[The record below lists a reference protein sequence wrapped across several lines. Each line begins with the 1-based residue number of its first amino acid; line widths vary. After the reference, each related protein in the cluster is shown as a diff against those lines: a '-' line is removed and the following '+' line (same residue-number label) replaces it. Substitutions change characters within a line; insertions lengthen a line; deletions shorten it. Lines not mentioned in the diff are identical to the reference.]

1 MSFPSPAPG
10 TPRRRGDSVSSHTSP
25 RLIPNSSGSQDGAS
39 SNMPSDLNHG
49 SLRGQSAQQT
59 STSNTLGTSH
69 QYQPTRSFVHLSY
82 RGDPAPI
89 DSAQYARSVRED
101 TAELASY
108 ALSDTPTQVPPSPT
122 RPRTTQMHIES
133 YFKGG
138 EDESRPNR
146 ETEYPR
152 HETIEEVSEPVTP
165 EEGSSSSLK
174 LSASVITNM
183 LRTSPPSTS
192 PPNKDGALAYG
203 AIKNGQG
210 DSNSRNGRLIITS
223 QGVKMDSTERTPLLS
238 QVSSPSHSRPDW
250 IRGNQD
256 LESLNTKKAPT
267 WPKLRN
273 VLRSTKSRGT
283 SVVETAFNP
292 KRWDRKAIWKYC
304 VMAPV
309 QSLPAV
315 LLGMLLNIL
324 DALSY
329 GMILFPL
336 GQPIFEKLG
345 AAGISIFYVSTII
358 SQLVFSCGM
367 SKFKGGIGSEMIE
380 VVPFFHKMAFT
391 IMDVVGE
398 DNPEAVIA
406 TTITSYAISSI
417 LTGLVFFLMGTCGFG
432 YIVGFIP
439 RHILIGCIGGVGWFL
454 IATGFEVT
462 ARLDGNLNYDLNT
475 LHKMFQSDT
484 IALWAIPFATAL
496 FVVWSQTKITSKFY
510 LSAVIMAIPAVFYF
524 FVFSL
529 DELEVPNLRQNG
541 WIFEGPE
548 ASEPWWYFWTLYKFN
563 LVRWDAILSTVPAM
577 FALTFFGLLHVP
589 INVPALAINVGEDH
603 LNLDRELI
611 AHGISNM
618 LSGFAG
624 SVQNYLVYTNSILFM
639 RSGGSRLAG
648 ILLAAATFGILVY
661 GLVLIGYIP
670 VMMVGALIFVLGF
683 ELLVEAVWVPRKK
696 LKPLEYLT
704 VCIIV
709 ITMGIYDF
717 VAGIFLGIGLAF
729 VSLVFQTSRIP
740 AVRASYSGEIAGSTV
755 RRNATQSRYLRDVG
769 QQIHVTKLAGYLFF
783 GTIVSVEE
791 RIRALVEDEAFTER
805 PIRFLIFDL
814 YHVTGID
821 YSAAEAFLRL
831 NRIFSKKG
839 VTLSLSGIDP
849 EGPLGNHLRS
859 VGLGQGQV
867 IEDGNE
873 VTLFQDLNSA
883 LESCENELLKTLYAS
898 QQARA
903 SRNASA
909 DHLEVPDGRGRGRSF
924 SNFDTQFS
932 SPRRNQLFQMATNA
946 LEQTTL
952 SDTKYSNFK
961 EPLRLIL
968 QTFQG
973 LTDKNEDF
981 WFRAIPFF
989 TRKEYLAG
997 TTLYRRGEPAKGFYL
1012 LEEGILRADYK
1023 LPQGRYFESIVAG
1036 TTCGELP
1043 FFSETDR
1050 TATVVAE
1057 RHCVAWLM
1065 NKGDWE
1071 LLQEKEKEVAQELLR
1086 IGLKLTS
1093 ERMSAITSY
1102 VLTTAG

>member
-1 MSFPSPAPG
+1 MSFPSPASGP
-10 TPRRRGDSVSSHTSP
+10 TRRRGDSVSSYSSP
-25 RLIPNSSGSQDGAS
+25 RLIPRASPTQDGV
-39 SNMPSDLNHG
+39 SNMPSDVNHG
-49 SLRGQSAQQT
+49 SFRGQSTQQ
-59 STSNTLGTSH
+59 NTTANITGTSH

-82 RGDPAPI
+82 RGDPAPV

-108 ALSDTPTQVPPSPT
+108 ALSDTPAALPPSPT
-122 RPRTTQMHIES
+122 RPRTTQMHLES
-133 YFKGG
+133 YFNGG
-138 EDESRPNR
+138 EEESRPNR
-146 ETEYPR
+146 ESEPSR

-165 EEGSSSSLK
+165 EERSSSSLPQ
-174 LSASVITNM
+174 SASE
-183 LRTSPPSTS
+183 
-192 PPNKDGALAYG
+192 G
-203 AIKNGQG
+203 
-210 DSNSRNGRLIITS
+210 
-223 QGVKMDSTERTPLLS
+223 
-238 QVSSPSHSRPDW
+238 
-250 IRGNQD
+250 IRI
-256 LESLNTKKAPT
+256 LKVYIRKKYQT
-267 WPKLRN
+267 WPKATECLEIDPEN
-273 VLRSTKSRGT
+273 EALP
-283 SVVETAFNP
+283 VVETAFNP
-292 KRWDRKAIWKYC
+292 KRWDKKAIWKNC

-309 QSLPAV
+309 QSLPSV
-315 LLGMLLNIL
+315 LLGALLNIL

-367 SKFKGGIGSEMIE
+367 STFKGGIGSEMIE

-391 IMDVVGE
+391 IMEVVGE
-398 DNPEAVIA
+398 DNAEAVIA

-475 LHKMFQSDT
+475 LNKMFESDT
-484 IALWAIPFATAL
+484 IALWAIPFAIAL
-496 FVVWSQTKITSKFY
+496 FIVWSQTKITSKFY
-510 LSAVIMAIPAVFYF
+510 LSAVIMVIPAVFYF
-524 FVFSL
+524 FVLSL
-529 DELEVPNLRQNG
+529 DELEIPNLRQKG

-548 ASEPWWYFWTLYKFN
+548 ANEPWWYFWTLYKFH
-563 LVRWDAILSTVPAM
+563 LVRWDAIIETVPAM

-603 LNLDRELI
+603 LDLDRELI
-611 AHGISNM
+611 AHGVSNM

-639 RSGGSRLAG
+639 RSGGTRLAG

-661 GLVLIGYIP
+661 GLILIGYIP

-696 LKPLEYLT
+696 LKSLEYLT
-704 VCIIV
+704 VCVIV
-709 ITMGIYDF
+709 ITMGVYDF
-717 VAGIFLGIGLAF
+717 VAGIFIGIGLAF
-729 VSLVFQTSRIP
+729 VSFVVQTSRIP

-839 VTLSLSGIDP
+839 VTLCLSGIDS
-849 EGPLGNHLRS
+849 EGPIGSHLRS

-873 VTLFQDLNSA
+873 VTLFEDLNSA

-903 SRNASA
+903 NRNVTSNQ
-909 DHLEVPDGRGRGRSF
+909 LEVPTSRNSRGKSF
-924 SNFDTQFS
+924 SHSFDTQFG
-932 SPRRNQLFQMATNA
+932 SPRRSQLFRMATNA
-946 LEQTTL
+946 LEETNVP
-952 SDTKYSNFK
+952 DIKYSNFK

-973 LTDKNEDF
+973 LTKKNEDF
-981 WFRAIPFF
+981 WFRVVPFF
-989 TRKEYLAG
+989 TRKEYPAG
-997 TTLYRRGEPAKGFYL
+997 STLFRRGEPAKGFYL
-1012 LEEGILRADYK
+1012 LEEGILRADYE

-1057 RHCVAWLM
+1057 RDCVAWLM
-1065 NKGDWE
+1065 EKVDWE
-1071 LLQEKEKEVAQELLR
+1071 LLQEKDKEVSQELLR

-1093 ERMSAITSY
+1093 ERMGAITSY

>member
-1 MSFPSPAPG
+1 MSFPSPASGP
-10 TPRRRGDSVSSHTSP
+10 TRRRGDSVSSYSSP
-25 RLIPNSSGSQDGAS
+25 RLIPRASPTQDGV
-39 SNMPSDLNHG
+39 SNMPSDVNHG
-49 SLRGQSAQQT
+49 SFRGQSTQQ
-59 STSNTLGTSH
+59 NTTANITGTSH

-82 RGDPAPI
+82 RGDPAPV

-108 ALSDTPTQVPPSPT
+108 ALSDTPAALPPSPT
-122 RPRTTQMHIES
+122 RPRTTQMHLES
-133 YFKGG
+133 YFNGG
-138 EDESRPNR
+138 EEESRPNR
-146 ETEYPR
+146 ESEPSR

-165 EEGSSSSLK
+165 EERSSSSLPQ
-174 LSASVITNM
+174 SASGIANM
-183 LRTSPPSTS
+183 LRSSPPSTS
-192 PPNKDGALAYG
+192 PPNTDGASDYG
-203 AIKNGQG
+203 AIENSHDDT
-210 DSNSRNGRLIITS
+210 DSPNGRLIITS

-238 QVSSPSHSRPDW
+238 KVSSSHSHPHW
-250 IRGNQD
+250 TRGNQD
-256 LESLNTKKAPT
+256 LESLHTKKVPT

-273 VLRSTKSRGT
+273 ALKSTRERSTT
-283 SVVETAFNP
+283 VVETAFNP
-292 KRWDRKAIWKYC
+292 KRWDKKAIWKNC

-309 QSLPAV
+309 QSLPSV
-315 LLGMLLNIL
+315 LLGALLNIL

-367 SKFKGGIGSEMIE
+367 STFKGGIGSEMIE

-391 IMDVVGE
+391 IMEVVGE
-398 DNPEAVIA
+398 DNAEAVIA

-475 LHKMFQSDT
+475 LNKMFESDT
-484 IALWAIPFATAL
+484 IALWAIPFAIAL
-496 FVVWSQTKITSKFY
+496 FIVWSQTKITSKFY
-510 LSAVIMAIPAVFYF
+510 LSAVIMVIPAVFYF
-524 FVFSL
+524 FVLSL
-529 DELEVPNLRQNG
+529 DELEIPNLRQKG

-548 ASEPWWYFWTLYKFN
+548 ANEPWWYFWTLYKFH
-563 LVRWDAILSTVPAM
+563 LVRWDAIIETVPAM

-603 LNLDRELI
+603 LDLDRELI
-611 AHGISNM
+611 AHGVSNM

-639 RSGGSRLAG
+639 RSGGTRLAG

-661 GLVLIGYIP
+661 GLILIGYIP

-696 LKPLEYLT
+696 LKSLEYLT
-704 VCIIV
+704 VCVIV
-709 ITMGIYDF
+709 ITMGVYDF
-717 VAGIFLGIGLAF
+717 VAGIFIGIGLAF
-729 VSLVFQTSRIP
+729 VSFVVQTSRIP

-839 VTLSLSGIDP
+839 VTLCLSGIDS
-849 EGPLGNHLRS
+849 EGPIGSHLRS

-873 VTLFQDLNSA
+873 VTLFEDLNSA

-903 SRNASA
+903 NRNVTSNQ
-909 DHLEVPDGRGRGRSF
+909 LEVPTSRNSRGKSF
-924 SNFDTQFS
+924 SHSFDTQFG
-932 SPRRNQLFQMATNA
+932 SPRRSQLFRMATNA
-946 LEQTTL
+946 LEETNVP
-952 SDTKYSNFK
+952 DIKYSNFK

-973 LTDKNEDF
+973 LTKKNEDF
-981 WFRAIPFF
+981 WFRVVPFF
-989 TRKEYLAG
+989 TRKEYPAG
-997 TTLYRRGEPAKGFYL
+997 STLFRRGEPAKGFYL
-1012 LEEGILRADYK
+1012 LEEGILRADYE

-1057 RHCVAWLM
+1057 RDCVAWLM
-1065 NKGDWE
+1065 EKVDWE
-1071 LLQEKEKEVAQELLR
+1071 LLQEKDKEVSQELLR

-1093 ERMSAITSY
+1093 ERMGAITSY

>member
-1 MSFPSPAPG
+1 MSFPPSSPGP
-10 TPRRRGDSVSSHTSP
+10 PRRRGGSVSSYTSP
-25 RLIPNSSGSQDGAS
+25 RLIPRSSASQDGV
-39 SNMPSDLNHG
+39 SNAPLDLNYG
-49 SLRGQSAQQT
+49 SLRSPFAHQNL
-59 STSNTLGTSH
+59 TSNTSGTSH

-89 DSAQYARSVRED
+89 DSAQYARSIRED

-108 ALSDTPTQVPPSPT
+108 ALSDTPASGTN
-122 RPRTTQMHIES
+122 QMHLES
-133 YFKGG
+133 YFNGG
-138 EDESRPNR
+138 EDESRSNR
-146 ETEYPR
+146 ESEAR

-165 EEGSSSSLK
+165 EERSPSSLPR
-174 LSASVITNM
+174 SASAIANM
-183 LRTSPPSTS
+183 FRTSPPSTS
-192 PPNKDGALAYG
+192 PPNGCGASDHGAREDGP
-203 AIKNGQG
+203 G
-210 DSNSRNGRLIITS
+210 DSHSRNDRLIITS
-223 QGVKMDSTERTPLLS
+223 QGVKMDSTERTPLLPKAA
-238 QVSSPSHSRPDW
+238 PSHSHPDW
-250 IRGNQD
+250 IRGDQD
-256 LESLNTKKAPT
+256 VENLQTKKAPT
-267 WPKLRN
+267 FSRLRN
-273 VLRSTKSRGT
+273 VLTSTKEQGT
-283 SVVETAFNP
+283 VIIQTAFNP
-292 KRWDRKAIWKYC
+292 KRWDRMAIWQNC

-309 QSLPAV
+309 QSLPSV
-315 LLGMLLNIL
+315 LLGVLLNML

-367 SKFKGGIGSEMIE
+367 STFKGGVGSEMIE

-391 IMDVVGE
+391 IMEVVGE
-398 DNPEAVIA
+398 GDPEAVIA

-417 LTGLVFFLMGTCGFG
+417 LTGIVFFLMGTCGFG

-462 ARLDGNLNYDLNT
+462 ARLDGNLNYDLDT
-475 LHKMFQSDT
+475 IHKMFEPDT
-484 IALWAIPFATAL
+484 IALWVIPFSISL
-496 FVVWSQTKITSKFY
+496 FIFWSQTKVTSKFY
-510 LSAVIMAIPAVFYF
+510 LSAVIMLIPAVFYF

-529 DELEVPNLRQNG
+529 DALEVPNLRRNG

-548 ASEPWWYFWTLYKFN
+548 DNEPWWYFWTLYKFH
-563 LVRWDAILSTVPAM
+563 LVRWDAIMETVPAM
-577 FALTFFGLLHVP
+577 FALTFFGILHVP
-589 INVPALAINVGEDH
+589 INVPALAINVGEDN

-639 RSGGSRLAG
+639 RSGGGRLAG
-648 ILLAAATFGILVY
+648 ILLAVATFGILVY

-709 ITMGIYDF
+709 ITMGVYDF

-729 VSLVFQTSRIP
+729 ISLVVQTSRIP

-839 VTLSLSGIDP
+839 VTLSLSGINS
-849 EGPLGNHLRS
+849 EGPLGSHLRS
-859 VGLGQGQV
+859 VGLGHGQT

-873 VTLFQDLNSA
+873 VTLFEDLNSA

-903 SRNASA
+903 NRNALA
-909 DHLEVPDGRGRGRSF
+909 NHLEVPTSRSQGKSF
-924 SNFDTQFS
+924 SHSFDAQFG
-932 SPRRNQLFQMATNA
+932 SPRRSQLFRMATNV
-946 LEQTTL
+946 LEETTVP
-952 SDTKYSNFK
+952 DIKYSNFK

-981 WFRAIPFF
+981 WFRVVPFF
-989 TRKEYLAG
+989 TRKEYVAG

-1012 LEEGILRADYK
+1012 LEEGILRADYQ

-1050 TATVVAE
+1050 TATVVVE
-1057 RHCVAWLM
+1057 RNCVTWLM
-1065 NKGDWE
+1065 NKEDWE
-1071 LLQEKEKEVAQELLR
+1071 LLQEIDKEVAQELLR

>member
-1 MSFPSPAPG
+1 MSFPSPAAAPS
-10 TPRRRGDSVSSHTSP
+10 RRRGDSASSFSSP
-25 RLIPNSSGSQDGAS
+25 RLIPHASPSQDGL
-39 SNMPSDLNHG
+39 SNMPSDMNHG
-49 SLRGQSAQQT
+49 SFRGQSAQQNSHTNT
-59 STSNTLGTSH
+59 SGASH

-82 RGDPAPI
+82 RGDPVLV

-108 ALSDTPTQVPPSPT
+108 ALSDTPAPGPPSPT
-122 RPRTTQMHIES
+122 RTRTNHQMHLES
-133 YFKGG
+133 YFDGG
-138 EDESRPNR
+138 EDESRANR
-146 ETEYPR
+146 DIEQSR
-152 HETIEEVSEPVTP
+152 HETIEEVSEPATP
-165 EEGSSSSLK
+165 EEGSTSSLPH
-174 LSASVITNM
+174 SASAITNM
-183 LRTSPPSTS
+183 LRTSPPGTS
-192 PPNKDGALAYG
+192 LPNENGTLGYG
-203 AIKNGQG
+203 AIENEQG
-210 DSNSRNGRLIITS
+210 DFNSRDGRLIITS
-223 QGVKMDSTERTPLLS
+223 QGVKMDSSERTPLLS
-238 QVSSPSHSRPDW
+238 KVSSSQSHPDW
-250 IRGNQD
+250 IRGDHD
-256 LESLNTKKAPT
+256 LESLKTSRSPS

-273 VLRSTKSRGT
+273 VLKSTRERGT
-283 SVVETAFNP
+283 VVVETAFNP
-292 KRWDRKAIWKYC
+292 KRWDKMAIWQNC
-304 VMAPV
+304 VIAPA
-309 QSLPAV
+309 QSLPSV

-367 SKFKGGIGSEMIE
+367 STFKGGIGSEMIE

-391 IMDVVGE
+391 IMEVVGE

-406 TTITSYAISSI
+406 TTITSYAISSV
-417 LTGLVFFLMGTCGFG
+417 LTGIVFFLMGTCGFG

-462 ARLDGNLNYDLNT
+462 ARLDGNLNYDMNT
-475 LHKMFQSDT
+475 LHKMFEPDT
-484 IALWAIPFATAL
+484 IALWAIPFSIAL
-496 FVVWSQTKITSKFY
+496 FIVWSQTKITSKFY
-510 LSAVIMAIPAVFYF
+510 LSAVIMTIPAVFYF
-524 FVFSL
+524 FVLSM
-529 DELEVPNLRQNG
+529 DELEVPNLRRDG

-548 ASEPWWYFWTLYKFN
+548 ADEPWWYFWTLYKFH
-563 LVRWDAILSTVPAM
+563 LVRWDAILETVPAM

-589 INVPALAINVGEDH
+589 INVPALAINVGEDN

-639 RSGGSRLAG
+639 KSGGNRLAG
-648 ILLAAATFGILVY
+648 ILLAAATFGILMY
-661 GLVLIGYIP
+661 GLILIGYIP

-729 VSLVFQTSRIP
+729 VSLVVQTSRIP

-839 VTLSLSGIDP
+839 VTLSLSGVDP
-849 EGPLGNHLRS
+849 EGPIGTHLRS
-859 VGLGQGQV
+859 VGLGQGLV
-867 IEDGNE
+867 IDDGNE

-903 SRNASA
+903 NRNGAT
-909 DHLEVPDGRGRGRSF
+909 DHLEVPASRSRGKSF
-924 SNFDTQFS
+924 SHSFDTQFS
-932 SPRRNQLFQMATNA
+932 SPRRSQLFRMATNA
-946 LEQTTL
+946 LEETTVP
-952 SDTKYSNFK
+952 DIKYSNFK

-973 LTDKNEDF
+973 LTNKNEDF
-981 WFRAIPFF
+981 WFRVIPFF
-989 TRKEYLAG
+989 TRKEFLAG
-997 TTLYRRGEPAKGFYL
+997 TTLYHRGEPAKGFYL
-1012 LEEGILRADYK
+1012 LEEGILRADYE

-1057 RHCVAWLM
+1057 RDCVAWLM
-1065 NKGDWE
+1065 DKKDWE
-1071 LLQEKEKEVAQELLR
+1071 DLQEKDKEVAQELLR

>member
-1 MSFPSPAPG
+1 MSFPPSSPGP
-10 TPRRRGDSVSSHTSP
+10 PRRRGDSMSSYTSP
-25 RLIPNSSGSQDGAS
+25 RLIPRSSGSQDGV
-39 SNMPSDLNHG
+39 SNAPLDLNQG
-49 SLRGQSAQQT
+49 SFRGQPAHPN
-59 STSNTLGTSH
+59 STSNTTGTSH

-82 RGDPAPI
+82 RGDPAPV

-108 ALSDTPTQVPPSPT
+108 ALSDTPAPGPGSPT
-122 RPRTTQMHIES
+122 RPRTTQMHLES
-133 YFKGG
+133 YFNG
-138 EDESRPNR
+138 EDEPRSNR
-146 ETEYPR
+146 ETEPR

-165 EEGSSSSLK
+165 EEGSLSSLPQ
-174 LSASVITNM
+174 SASAIANM

-192 PPNKDGALAYG
+192 PPNRYGELAYG
-203 AIKNGQG
+203 AIEDGQD
-210 DSNSRNGRLIITS
+210 DSDSRNGRLIITS
-223 QGVKMDSTERTPLLS
+223 QGVRMDSTERTPLLS
-238 QVSSPSHSRPDW
+238 KPSPSHSHPDW
-250 IRGNQD
+250 IRGDQD
-256 LESLNTKKAPT
+256 IESLHTKRAPA
-267 WPKLRN
+267 LSRLQN
-273 VLRSTKSRGT
+273 VLTSTKERGT
-283 SVVETAFNP
+283 VIIETAFNP
-292 KRWDRKAIWKYC
+292 KRWNRRAIWQHC
-304 VMAPV
+304 VMAPA
-309 QSLPAV
+309 QSLPSV

-345 AAGISIFYVSTII
+345 AAGISIF
-358 SQLVFSCGM
+358 LL
-367 SKFKGGIGSEMIE
+367 
-380 VVPFFHKMAFT
+380 
-391 IMDVVGE
+391 VGE

-417 LTGLVFFLMGTCGFG
+417 LTGIVFFLMGTCGFG

-462 ARLDGNLNYDLNT
+462 ARLDGNLNYDLDT
-475 LHKMFQSDT
+475 VHKMFESDT
-484 IALWAIPFATAL
+484 IALWVIPLAIAL
-496 FVVWSQTKITSKFY
+496 FIFWSQTKVTSKFY
-510 LSAVIMAIPAVFYF
+510 LSAVIMVIPAVFYF

-529 DELEVPNLRQNG
+529 DELEVPNLRRNG

-548 ASEPWWYFWTLYKFN
+548 ANEPWWYFWTLYKFH
-563 LVRWDAILSTVPAM
+563 LVRWDAILETVPAM

-589 INVPALAINVGEDH
+589 INVPALAINVGEDN

-648 ILLAAATFGILVY
+648 ILLAFATFGILMY
-661 GLVLIGYIP
+661 GLILIGYIP

-729 VSLVFQTSRIP
+729 VSLVVQTSRIP

-839 VTLSLSGIDP
+839 VTLSLSGVDP
-849 EGPLGNHLRS
+849 EGPLGSHLRS

-873 VTLFQDLNSA
+873 VTLFEDLNSA

-903 SRNASA
+903 SRNAPT
-909 DHLEVPDGRGRGRSF
+909 DHLEVPTSRGRGKSF
-924 SNFDTQFS
+924 SHSFDAQFS
-932 SPRRNQLFQMATNA
+932 SPRRNQLFRMATNA
-946 LEQTTL
+946 LEETTVP
-952 SDTKYSNFK
+952 DIKYSNFK

-981 WFRAIPFF
+981 WFRVVPFF

-1012 LEEGILRADYK
+1012 LEEGILRADYE

-1050 TATVVAE
+1050 TATVIAE
-1057 RHCVAWLM
+1057 RDCVAWLM

-1071 LLQEKEKEVAQELLR
+1071 LLQEKDKEVAQELLR